1 MSMPQFATGNAKLT
15 AADLFSL
22 EQYTAA
28 RNELRAQAVAHKNK
42 RRLAL
47 GDHLTLLF
55 EDRIT
60 MQYQIQ
66 EMLRVE
72 KIFEQT
78 GIEDELGA
86 YNPLIPDGCNFKA
99 TMLIEY
105 SDVEQRRVALGKLI
119 GIEDRIFVQID
130 GHDPVFAIA
139 DDDLERSTEEK
150 TSAVHFLRFE
160 LDAEMIAALKSGAK
174 LSAGV
179 DHPHYPC
186 QPVIIASAMQESL
199 VNDLA

>member
-1 MSMPQFATGNAKLT
+1 
-15 AADLFSL
+15 
-22 EQYTAA
+22 
-28 RNELRAQAVAHKNK
+28 
-42 RRLAL
+42 
-47 GDHLTLLF
+47 
-55 EDRIT
+55 

-72 KIFEQT
+72 KIFEQA

-105 SDVEQRRVALGKLI
+105 SDVEERRVALGKLI
-119 GIEDRIFVQID
+119 GIEDRIFVQVA

-160 LDAEMIAALKSGAK
+160 LDAEMIAALKSGAE
-174 LSAGV
+174 LSAGA
-179 DHPHYPC
+179 DHPHYQC
-186 QPVIIASAMQESL
+186 ERLIFASAMQESL
-199 VNDLA
+199 LNDLA